1 MAEPPSI
8 AQPDGHVQDVHA
20 SPSARSE
27 VDAPLRRLPET
38 SARDRDSPP
47 LLTLPADA
55 GISVIGMPD
64 FEALPEDQALTHVL
78 SPEDKAFILDFVDE
92 VRPSTDPDISNRT
105 TGMVLILLNE
115 VLGIPLARA
124 WRMVRPTSASTG
136 HNAETQASRRI
147 KWFRQRYPLN
157 FREAAEVNGITPEY
171 VWSCIR
177 QLMSAKKWR
186 WNPKAEKYEITDEPD
201 TSAINMG
208 ISQYRAMVE
217 IDKATRREAVMGK
230 SEEKTRL
237 NTAAEVWRYSGVGR
251 LGARRRKRMCSPS
264 APKRPR
270 KCASL
275 PKGQDCNAKAA
286 NLKTDKVADS
296 TLV

>member
-1 MAEPPSI
+1 
-8 AQPDGHVQDVHA
+8 
-20 SPSARSE
+20 
-27 VDAPLRRLPET
+27 
-38 SARDRDSPP
+38 
-47 LLTLPADA
+47 
-55 GISVIGMPD
+55 MPD
-64 FEALPEDQALTHVL
+64 FEALPEDQASTHVL

-201 TSAINMG
+201 TSSVNMG

-217 IDKATRREAVMGK
+217 MDKATRKEAVMGK
-230 SEEKTRL
+230 SDEKTHL
-237 NTAAEVWRYSGVGR
+237 ILPPKSASIQEWEDWAQSQEADVLAERTKATEEMR
-251 LGARRRKRMCSPS
+251 ILAEGARLRREG
-264 APKRPR
+264 
-270 KCASL
+270 
-275 PKGQDCNAKAA
+275 GQPQDR
-286 NLKTDKVADS
+286 
-296 TLV
+296 